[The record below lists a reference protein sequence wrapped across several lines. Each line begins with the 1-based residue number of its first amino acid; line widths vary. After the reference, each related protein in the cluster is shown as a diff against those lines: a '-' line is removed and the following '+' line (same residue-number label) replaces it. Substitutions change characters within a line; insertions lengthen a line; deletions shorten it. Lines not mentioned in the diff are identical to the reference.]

1 MVAVPPDL
9 RTSETDAVIEH
20 SEKAVPYHATS
31 RAAKVLAVSA
41 VYVCSKL
48 TSRQIIYNRK

>member
-1 MVAVPPDL
+1 VAVPPDL